1 MRLIRILT
9 SLLAFVALLAACS
22 QEGTTSATPQE
33 PETSQVSEQSPTE
46 SRNGTIPAFSNSTE
60 ITNEYLPFAQGGR
73 WIYEGTK
80 EGKPY
85 RVEVAVTNDTKTI
98 EWDGNTTDARVLRH
112 RGWVEGVLIEEAFD
126 YYAQG
131 DDGGV
136 WYFGEDVDN
145 YENGKLKDH
154 GGSWLAG
161 KGGALPALLMP
172 GDPSVGQVFFSED
185 IPKRDI
191 VERDE
196 ILSLNE
202 PAETPDGTVNNGL
215 LLGATQPDGT
225 TERKIFVPDVGEVL
239 ARSAE
244 GEVQL
249 VRRLG
254 GHVS

>member
-1 MRLIRILT
+1 MRCAT
-9 SLLAFVALLAACS
+9 GDVA
-22 QEGTTSATPQE
+22 
-33 PETSQVSEQSPTE
+33 
-46 SRNGTIPAFSNSTE
+46 RN
-60 ITNEYLPFAQGGR
+60 
-73 WIYEGTK
+73 K

-85 RVEVAVTNDTKTI
+85 LVEVAVTNDTKTI
-98 EWDGNTTDARVLRH
+98 EWGGKTTNALVLRH

-145 YENGKLKDH
+145 FENGKLKDH

-161 KGGALPALLMP
+161 EKGAFAALLMP

-185 IPKRDI
+185 IPQRDI
-191 VERDE
+191 VERDK

-202 PAETPDGTVNNGL
+202 LAETPDGSVDDGL

-225 TERKIFVPDVGEVL
+225 TERKIFVPGVGEVL
-239 ARSAE
+239 ARSDE
-244 GEVQL
+244 GDVRLRQCL
-249 VRRLG
+249 VLR
-254 GHVS
+254 